1 MEYILANHVLLVVIS
16 LILLFSSGCAGFR
29 PAWVHENSFTVVDG
43 EELPGT
49 FDDYGNFIPENPD
62 IEWTYKI
69 PDISSG
75 FIVDI
80 ASSLDRDKR
89 ENAEFISPSLQIELF
104 EFDTH
109 IPYINTLKIDFGVAY
124 QRAYLYVGK
133 LLTSVFEISIGVY
146 GGWNFA
152 DNEPTY
158 GIGLAIIKF

>member
-1 MEYILANHVLLVVIS
+1 MNRAALATSIVLSFFL
-16 LILLFSSGCAGFR
+16 SGCTSFR
-29 PAWVHENSFTVVDG
+29 PGWVHENSFTVIDG
-43 EELPGT
+43 SPMPGT
-49 FDDYGNFIPENPD
+49 FDEDGNYIPENPD

-75 FIVDI
+75 FILDI
-80 ASSLDRDKR
+80 ESSLDQDKL
-89 ENAEFISPSLQIELF
+89 ENVEFLSPSLQIELF

-133 LLTSVFEISIGVY
+133 LWTNVFEISTGVF

-158 GIGLAIIKF
+158 GVAFTVIKF